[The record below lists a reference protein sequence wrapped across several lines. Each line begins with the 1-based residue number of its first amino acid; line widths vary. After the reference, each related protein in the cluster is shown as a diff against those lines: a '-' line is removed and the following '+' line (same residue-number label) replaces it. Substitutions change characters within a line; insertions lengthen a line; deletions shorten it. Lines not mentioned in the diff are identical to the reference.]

1 MDIDFQVT
9 PPKFLFDNEVEN
21 FSRAFAMRVC
31 YQAGLSIS
39 AATGVSNDSEEF
51 ERYNATAFRLLEP
64 MAKAIVEESL
74 ERIDDQV
81 RRSVKR
87 CRSISRRQP
96 VPAPKDVD
104 LFTAYAIERAEFYG
118 AFLAS
123 EVLNEI
129 NSSNKEGE

>member
-1 MDIDFQVT
+1 MDIDFEVD
-9 PPKFLFDNEVEN
+9 PPKFVFDGEVGN

-39 AATGVSNDSEEF
+39 AATGVHNDSEEF
-51 ERYNATAFRLLEP
+51 ERYNETAFRLLGP

-81 RRSVKR
+81 KRSVKR

-96 VPAPKDVD
+96 VPEPKDVD
-104 LFTAYAIERAEFYG
+104 LFTAYIIERAEFYG

-129 NSSNKEGE
+129 NSSKEGE